1 MRVSSLGLQEH
12 VTMSFVDEEK
22 VDGDVGHLYT
32 LQLLHHL
39 PNRLQSVQP

>member
-12 VTMSFVDEEK
+12 VTMSFVDE
-22 VDGDVGHLYT
+22 VDGDGGHLYT